1 MEPTW
6 QTDLEQEIV
15 QMANDLKDLIAN
27 FYDETDK
34 INGEMAELEREV
46 IEAGRNLNEW
56 RSLEPDDGR
65 QVP

>member
-15 QMANDLKDLIAN
+15 KMANDLKDLIAN

-34 INGEMAELEREV
+34 INGEMAELEQEV
-46 IEAGRNLNEW
+46 IEAGGNLNE
-56 RSLEPDDGR
+56 
-65 QVP
+65 